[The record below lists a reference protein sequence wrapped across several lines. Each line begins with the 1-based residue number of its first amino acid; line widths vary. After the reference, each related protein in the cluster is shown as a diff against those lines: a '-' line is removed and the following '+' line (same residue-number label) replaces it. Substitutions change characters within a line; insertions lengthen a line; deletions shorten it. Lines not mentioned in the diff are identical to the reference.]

1 MSLLVS
7 YLRRQH
13 AIDVA
18 VYQAAHQEA
27 WNRRLHDAMIPAEV
41 ASFLWLWTTLLVALQ
56 TLLVSK
62 KHNNNNNNNNNK
74 TTEPPLMTILSTATA
89 TAWTMGLLSCAVATD
104 RRLGGTV
111 LVLHVLWVQQVC
123 LVGVTRLGTPKSL
136 LAGLVVWTLA
146 WGLQITVG
154 HSWIEGKAPNLFNPN
169 DPVSFLATLTSIVL
183 AWES

>member
-1 MSLLVS
+1 
-7 YLRRQH
+7 
-13 AIDVA
+13 
-18 VYQAAHQEA
+18 
-27 WNRRLHDAMIPAEV
+27 
-41 ASFLWLWTTLLVALQ
+41 
-56 TLLVSK
+56 
-62 KHNNNNNNNNNK
+62 
-74 TTEPPLMTILSTATA
+74 
-89 TAWTMGLLSCAVATD
+89 MGLLSCAVATD